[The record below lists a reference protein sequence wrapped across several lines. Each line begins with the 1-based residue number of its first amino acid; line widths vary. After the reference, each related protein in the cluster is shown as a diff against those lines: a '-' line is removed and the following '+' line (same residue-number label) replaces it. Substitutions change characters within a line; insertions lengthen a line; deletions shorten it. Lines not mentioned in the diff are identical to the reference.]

1 MIQVE
6 IRWPINPFRGDKFAE
21 GWLPAAEAALDFG
34 ATQWSFSRSLDGRLD
49 FIQTALFPSKAHWER
64 YWYSERIAE
73 IRIQLAGTYQVPILP
88 TYWDV
93 IGAGETVTGSSP
105 ARAAP

>member
-6 IRWPINPFRGDKFAE
+6 TRWPINPFRGDKFAE
-21 GWLPAAEAALDFG
+21 GWLPAAEAVLDFG
-34 ATQWSFSRSLDGRLD
+34 ATQWSFCRALDGRLD

-64 YWYSERIAE
+64 YWYSERMAE
-73 IRIQLAGTYQVPILP
+73 YRIELAGCYQVPILP

-93 IGAGETVTGSSP
+93 LGAGETVSGSSP
-105 ARAAP
+105 APAGP